1 MRKTSWRR
9 PSGRTAGRGV
19 VGRAVLY
26 MLAAL
31 GVCAIVA
38 PAAEASLSR
47 ATFRAQRLCSTPRP
61 GTAACLGMR
70 LISKAITNAE
80 LRATA
85 RRQAE
90 EASQGATP
98 KVTSKAVPGGLT
110 PQSLHAAYSL
120 PGETAGS
127 ATQTIGIVDAYNDP
141 TAEADLA
148 VYDTT
153 FGLPACTA
161 ANGCFR
167 KLNEQ
172 GKASPLPAKSG
183 EWSTE
188 ISLDLQ
194 MAHGICEN
202 CRLVL
207 VEAASTSYGDLGAA
221 VNAAATAGATEISN
235 SYGGPEASGYGS
247 FNAPYNHPGVVVTAS
262 SGDCGYF
269 NQACSGTAAANF
281 PADSSTVV
289 AVGGTTLSHASGSW
303 SSSAWNA
310 GGSGCSHVF
319 GASSWQLAASGFSA
333 TGCGNGRSVADVSAE
348 GDPYT
353 GVDVYD
359 STPAGSGDGTGWG
372 VWGGTSAAAPIVA
385 GEFALGGGARGVAYP
400 AATLYSHLGEEAALT
415 DVLSGGNGSCSG
427 TTACRASVG
436 YDAPTGVG
444 SPVALGA
451 FTVAGTP
458 VATAAP
464 AISGSAEQ
472 GQVLTAG
479 AGTWSPTATS
489 LTYHWAQ
496 CNAAGADCMAV
507 PGATGATFTLPASI
521 VGASVRAIVT
531 GSNGA
536 GAGAAA
542 ESAPTATIASNVPQI
557 TGVSPVSAITG
568 ETVTITGNALAAT
581 SQVRFGALTASFT
594 VASAHQIQAVV
605 PSGASAA
612 AVSIVTPAG
621 KATSPVKFTPTLS
634 VTGETPSR
642 AKQGAIVTIKGL
654 GFTPTSA
661 VSFHGVPATSVTYV
675 SPTTL
680 KAVVPAGAS
689 TGLIGVANSSA
700 PVGSVTTA
708 GSFVVS

>member
-1 MRKTSWRR
+1 VKQSNWMRPR
-9 PSGRTAGRGV
+9 
-19 VGRAVLY
+19 GRAAVWTGLCVLVA
-26 MLAAL
+26 LAIAP
-31 GVCAIVA
+31 VA
-38 PAAEASLSR
+38 SASPSR
-47 ATFRAQRLCSTPRP
+47 AAFRAQRLCSTPRP

-70 LISKAITNAE
+70 LISKAITNAQ
-80 LRATA
+80 LRVSA

-90 EASQGATP
+90 EASGGATP
-98 KVTSKAVPGGLT
+98 KVTSKTVPGGLT
-110 PQSLHAAYSL
+110 PQNLHAAYSL
-120 PGETAGS
+120 PSETAGS

-148 VYDTT
+148 AYDTA
-153 FGLPACTA
+153 FGLPACTT

-167 KLNEQ
+167 KLDEQ
-172 GKASPLPAKSG
+172 GRASPLPARSG

-194 MAHGICEN
+194 MAHAICQN

-207 VEAASTSYGDLGAA
+207 VEAASTSYGDLGTA
-221 VNAAATAGATEISN
+221 VNAAAAAGATEISN
-235 SYGGPEASGYGS
+235 SYGGPEAAGYGS
-247 FNAPYNHPGVVVTAS
+247 FNTPYNHPGVVVTVS

-269 NQACSGTAAANF
+269 NQSCNGTAAADF

-319 GASSWQLAASGFSA
+319 GAPSWQLAASGFSA

-400 AATLYSHLGEEAALT
+400 AATLFAHLGDEAALT
-415 DVLSGGNGSCSG
+415 DVLSGSNGSCSG
-427 TTACRASVG
+427 ATACRAAAG

-444 SPVALGA
+444 SPLALGA

-464 AISGSAEQ
+464 AISGNPEQ
-472 GQVLTAG
+472 GQLLTAS
-479 AGTWSPTATS
+479 AGTWSPAATS
-489 LTYHWAQ
+489 LAYHWAQ
-496 CNAAGADCMAV
+496 CNAAGTDCVAV
-507 PGATGATFTLPASI
+507 SGATGTTFTLPASA
-521 VGASVRAIVT
+521 VGATVRAIVT
-531 GSNGA
+531 GSNA
-536 GAGAAA
+536 SGAGAAA
-542 ESAPTATIASNVPQI
+542 ESAASAVIASNVPQI
-557 TGVSPVSAITG
+557 TGVSPASAITG
-568 ETVTITGNALAAT
+568 ETVTIAGSALTAT
-581 SQVRFGALTASFT
+581 SQVHFGGLAATFT
-594 VASAHQIQAVV
+594 VVSAHQIQAVV
-605 PSGASAA
+605 PSGATAA

-621 KATSPVKFTPTLS
+621 KATSAVKFTPTLS

-642 AKQGAIVTIKGL
+642 AKQGATVTIKGL
-654 GFTPTSA
+654 GFTSTST

-675 SPTTL
+675 SATTL

-689 TGLIGVANSSA
+689 TGLIGVTNSSA
-700 PVGSVTTA
+700 PIGSVTTA

>member
-1 MRKTSWRR
+1 
-9 PSGRTAGRGV
+9 
-19 VGRAVLY
+19 VLC
-26 MLAAL
+26 LVAAL
-31 GVCAIVA
+31 SACGVGV
-38 PAAEASLSR
+38 PFAAASPPR
-47 ATFRAQRLCSTPRP
+47 AAFRAQRLCSTPRP
-61 GTAACLGMR
+61 GTASCLGMR
-70 LISKAITNAE
+70 LISKAITNAQ
-80 LRATA
+80 LSASA

-90 EASQGATP
+90 EVAKGATP

-110 PQSLHAAYSL
+110 PQNLHAAYSL
-120 PGETAGS
+120 PSESAGS

-148 VYDTT
+148 FYDTT
-153 FGLPACTA
+153 FGLPACTT

-172 GKASPLPAKSG
+172 GKASPLPARSG

-194 MAHGICEN
+194 MAHAICQN
-202 CRLVL
+202 CKLVL
-207 VEAASTSYGDLGAA
+207 VEAASTSYGDLGTA

-235 SYGGPEASGYGS
+235 SYGGPEGAGYGS

-269 NQACSGTAAANF
+269 NQACGGTAAADF

-319 GASSWQLAASGFSA
+319 GASSWQLSASGFSA

-400 AATLYSHLGEEAALT
+400 AATLYSHLGDEAALT
-415 DVLSGGNGSCSG
+415 DVTSGSNGSCSG
-427 TTACRASVG
+427 TTACRAAAG

-444 SPVALGA
+444 SPLTLSA
-451 FTVAGTP
+451 FAVAGAP
-458 VATAAP
+458 IATAVP
-464 AISGSAEQ
+464 SISGNAEQ
-472 GQVLTAG
+472 GQVLTAS
-479 AGTWSPTATS
+479 AGTWSPAATS
-489 LTYHWAQ
+489 LAYHWAQ
-496 CNAAGADCMAV
+496 CNASGADCVAIS
-507 PGATGATFTLPASI
+507 GATGTTFTLPAST
-521 VGASVRAIVT
+521 VGATVRAIVT
-531 GSNGA
+531 GSDSS

-542 ESAPTATIASNVPQI
+542 ESAASAVIASNVPQI
-557 TGVSPVSAITG
+557 TGVSPTSAITG
-568 ETVTITGNALAAT
+568 ETVTISGSALTSTTQVHFGGLAAT
-581 SQVRFGALTASFT
+581 FT
-594 VASAHQIQAVV
+594 VVSAHQIQAVV
-605 PSGASAA
+605 PSGSVAA
-612 AVSIVTPAG
+612 TVSIVTPSG
-621 KATSPVKFTPTLS
+621 KAASAAKFTPALS
-634 VTGETPSR
+634 VTGESPSR
-642 AKQGAIVTIKGL
+642 AKQGALVTIKGL
-654 GFTPTSA
+654 GFTPTST

-675 SPTTL
+675 SATTL

-689 TGLIGVANSSA
+689 TGLIGVTNSGI

-708 GSFVVS
+708 GSFVVA

>member
-1 MRKTSWRR
+1 MKMSWARA
-9 PSGRTAGRGV
+9 SGRGA
-19 VGRAVLY
+19 GRAVLCT
-26 MLAAL
+26 LAAL
-31 GVCAIVA
+31 GACAVA
-38 PAAEASLSR
+38 APVASASPSR
-47 ATFRAQRLCSTPRP
+47 AAFRAQRLCSAPRP

-70 LISKAITNAE
+70 LIAKSITNAQ
-80 LRATA
+80 LSANA
-85 RRQAE
+85 RRQAGE
-90 EASQGATP
+90 VGKGATP

-120 PGETAGS
+120 PSETAGS

-148 VYDTT
+148 VYDTA
-153 FGLPACTA
+153 FGLPACTT

-172 GKASPLPAKSG
+172 GKASPLPARSG

-194 MAHGICEN
+194 MAHAICEN

-221 VNAAATAGATEISN
+221 VNAAASAGATEISN
-235 SYGGPEASGYGS
+235 SYGGPEGSGYGS
-247 FNAPYNHPGVVVTAS
+247 FNAPYNHPGVAVTVS

-269 NQACSGTAAANF
+269 NQACGGTAAANF

-289 AVGGTTLSHASGSW
+289 AVGGTTLSHASGTW

-319 GASSWQLAASGFSA
+319 GGASWQLSASGFSA
-333 TGCGNGRSVADVSAE
+333 TACGSGRSVADVSAE

-400 AATLYSHLGEEAALT
+400 AATLYSHLGDGAALT
-415 DVLSGGNGSCSG
+415 DVSSGSNGSCSG
-427 TTACRASVG
+427 TTACRATGG

-444 SPVALGA
+444 SPLALGA
-451 FTVAGTP
+451 FTVAGAP

-464 AISGSAEQ
+464 AISGNAEQ
-472 GQVLTAG
+472 GQVLAAS
-479 AGTWSPTATS
+479 AGTWSPAASS
-489 LTYHWAQ
+489 LSYRWAQ
-496 CNAAGADCMAV
+496 CNAAGADCVAV
-507 PGATGATFTLPASI
+507 SGATSATFTLPASA
-521 VGASVRAIVT
+521 VGATVRAIVT
-531 GSNGA
+531 GSNA
-536 GAGAAA
+536 SGAGAAA
-542 ESAPTATIASNVPQI
+542 ESAPTAAIASSVPQV
-557 TGVSPVSAITG
+557 TGVSPASAITG
-568 ETVTITGNALAAT
+568 ESVTISGSALTAT
-581 SQVRFGALTASFT
+581 SQVRFGSLAATFT
-594 VASAHQIQAVV
+594 VVSAHQIQAVV
-605 PSGASAA
+605 PSGAIAA
-612 AVSIVTPAG
+612 SVSIVTPAG
-621 KATSPVKFTPTLS
+621 KATSTLKFTPSLS

-654 GFTPTSA
+654 GFTPTST
-661 VSFHGVPATSVTYV
+661 VSFHGAPATSVTYI
-675 SPTTL
+675 SATTL

-689 TGLIGVANSSA
+689 TGLIGITNSAA
-700 PVGSVTTA
+700 PIGSVTTA

>member
-1 MRKTSWRR
+1 M
-9 PSGRTAGRGV
+9 
-19 VGRAVLY
+19 LCL
-26 MLAAL
+26 LAAL
-31 GVCAIVA
+31 GACAVVVPTAVA
-38 PAAEASLSR
+38 APSR
-47 ATFRAQRLCSTPRP
+47 AAFRAQRLCSTPRP

-70 LISKAITNAE
+70 LISKAITNAQ

-90 EASQGATP
+90 EASGGATP
-98 KVTSKAVPGGLT
+98 KVSSKTVPGGLT

-120 PGETAGS
+120 PSETAGS

-153 FGLPACTA
+153 FGLPACTT

-207 VEAASTSYGDLGAA
+207 VEAASTSYGDLGNA

-235 SYGGPEASGYGS
+235 SYGGPEASGYAS

-269 NQACSGTAAANF
+269 NQACGGTAAANF

-303 SSSAWNA
+303 SSSDWNA

-319 GASSWQLAASGFSA
+319 GADSWQLAASGFSA
-333 TGCGNGRSVADVSAE
+333 TGCGNGRAVADVSAE

-400 AATLYSHLGEEAALT
+400 AATLFSHLGDEADLT
-415 DVLSGGNGSCSG
+415 DVLSGSNGSCSG
-427 TTACRASVG
+427 TTACRAATG

-444 SPVALGA
+444 SPLALGA
-451 FTVAGTP
+451 FTVSGAP

-464 AISGSAEQ
+464 SISGNAEQ
-472 GQVLTAG
+472 GQVLSAS
-479 AGTWSPTATS
+479 AGTWIPTPTS
-489 LTYHWAQ
+489 LAYHWAL
-496 CNAAGADCMAV
+496 CNAAGANCVAV
-507 PGATGATFTLPASI
+507 SGATGTTFTLPASA
-521 VGASVRAIVT
+521 VGATVRAVVT
-531 GSNGA
+531 GSNA
-536 GAGAAA
+536 SGAGAAA
-542 ESAPTATIASNVPQI
+542 ESATSAAIASNVPQI
-557 TGVSPVSAITG
+557 TGISPASAITG
-568 ETVTITGNALAAT
+568 ETVTIAGNALTAT
-581 SQVRFGALTASFT
+581 SQVHFGSLAATFT
-594 VASAHQIQAVV
+594 VVSAHQIQAVV
-605 PSGASAA
+605 PSGATAA

-621 KATSPVKFTPTLS
+621 KATSTVKFTPTLS

-642 AKQGAIVTIKGL
+642 AAPGRIVTIKGL
-654 GFTPTSA
+654 GFTPTST
-661 VSFHGVPATSVTYV
+661 VSFHGVAATSVTYV
-675 SPTTL
+675 SATTL

-700 PVGSVTTA
+700 PVGAVTTA

>member
-1 MRKTSWRR
+1 
-9 PSGRTAGRGV
+9 
-19 VGRAVLY
+19 VLCL
-26 MLAAL
+26 LAAL
-31 GVCAIVA
+31 GACALTAPLAVA
-38 PAAEASLSR
+38 SPSR
-47 ATFRAQRLCSTPRP
+47 AAFRAQRLCSTPRP
-61 GTAACLGMR
+61 GSAACLGMR

-80 LRATA
+80 LSANA

-90 EASQGATP
+90 EVAKGATP

-120 PGETAGS
+120 PSETAGS
-127 ATQTIGIVDAYNDP
+127 VTQTIGIVDAYNDP

-148 VYDTT
+148 VYDTS
-153 FGLPACTA
+153 FGLPACTT

-194 MAHGICEN
+194 MAHAICEN

-235 SYGGPEASGYGS
+235 SYGGPEGAGYGS
-247 FNAPYNHPGVVVTAS
+247 FNTPYNHPGVVVTAS

-269 NQACSGTAAANF
+269 NQSCGGTAAADF

-319 GASSWQLAASGFSA
+319 GAASWQLAASGFSA

-400 AATLYSHLGEEAALT
+400 AATLYSHLRDEAALT
-415 DVLSGGNGSCSG
+415 DVLSGSNGSCSG
-427 TTACRASVG
+427 TTACRATSG

-444 SPVALGA
+444 SPFALGA
-451 FTVAGTP
+451 FKVAGAP
-458 VATAAP
+458 VAIAAP
-464 AISGSAEQ
+464 SISGSAEQ
-472 GQVLTAG
+472 GQALTAG
-479 AGTWSPTATS
+479 TGTWSPAATA
-489 LTYHWAQ
+489 LAYHWAQ
-496 CNAAGADCMAV
+496 CNAEGADCVAIS
-507 PGATGATFTLPASI
+507 GATGTTFTLPASA
-521 VGASVRAIVT
+521 VGATVRAIVT
-531 GSNGA
+531 ASNA
-536 GAGAAA
+536 SGAGAAA
-542 ESAPTATIASNVPQI
+542 ESAPSAVIASDVPQI
-557 TGVSPVSAITG
+557 TGVAPASTITG
-568 ETVTITGNALAAT
+568 ETVTIAGN
-581 SQVRFGALTASFT
+581 ALTASSQVHFGSLAATFT
-594 VASAHQIQAVV
+594 VISAHQIQAVV
-605 PSGASAA
+605 PSGAIAA
-612 AVSIVTPAG
+612 TVSIVTPAG
-621 KATSPVKFTPTLS
+621 KATSTAKFAPTLS

-642 AKQGAIVTIKGL
+642 AKAGTIVTIKGL
-654 GFTPTSA
+654 GFTPDST
-661 VSFHGVPATSVTYV
+661 VSFHGVTATSVTYV
-675 SPTTL
+675 SATTL

-689 TGLIGVANSSA
+689 TGLIAVANSLGA
-700 PVGSVTTA
+700 VTTA
-708 GSFVVS
+708 GSFVVA

>member
-1 MRKTSWRR
+1 
-9 PSGRTAGRGV
+9 
-19 VGRAVLY
+19 
-26 MLAAL
+26 
-31 GVCAIVA
+31 
-38 PAAEASLSR
+38 
-47 ATFRAQRLCSTPRP
+47 
-61 GTAACLGMR
+61 MR
-70 LISKAITNAE
+70 LISKAITNAQ
-80 LRATA
+80 LSASA

-90 EASQGATP
+90 EVGKGVTP
-98 KVTSKAVPGGLT
+98 KVSSKAVPGGLT

-120 PGETAGS
+120 PIETAGS

-153 FGLPACTA
+153 FGLPACTT

-167 KLNEQ
+167 RLNEQ
-172 GKASPLPAKSG
+172 GKASPLPARSD

-194 MAHGICEN
+194 MAHAICEN
-202 CRLVL
+202 CKLVL

-221 VNAAATAGATEISN
+221 VNAAAAAGATEISN
-235 SYGGPEASGYGS
+235 SYGGPEGAGYGS
-247 FNAPYNHPGVVVTAS
+247 FNAPYNHPGVVVTVS

-269 NQACSGTAAANF
+269 NQACGGTAAADF

-319 GASSWQLAASGFSA
+319 GASSWQLSASGFSA

-400 AATLYSHLGEEAALT
+400 AATLYSHLGDEAALT
-415 DVLSGGNGSCSG
+415 DVTSGSNGSCSG
-427 TTACRASVG
+427 TTACRAAGG

-444 SPVALGA
+444 SPLALSA
-451 FTVAGTP
+451 FTVAGAP
-458 VATAAP
+458 VATALP
-464 AISGSAEQ
+464 SISGNAEQ
-472 GQVLTAG
+472 AQVLTAS
-479 AGTWSPTATS
+479 AGTWSPAATS
-489 LTYHWAQ
+489 LAYRWAL
-496 CNAAGADCMAV
+496 CNASGADCVAV
-507 PGATGATFTLPASI
+507 SGATGATFTLPASA
-521 VGASVRAIVT
+521 VGATVRAIVT
-531 GSNGA
+531 GSNGS

-542 ESAPTATIASNVPQI
+542 ESAASAVIASSVPQI
-557 TGVSPVSAITG
+557 TSVSPTSTITG
-568 ETVTITGNALAAT
+568 ETVTISGSALTAT
-581 SQVRFGALTASFT
+581 SQVHFGGLAATFT
-594 VASAHQIQAVV
+594 VVSAHQIQAVV
-605 PSGASAA
+605 PSGAVAA
-612 AVSIVTPAG
+612 TVSIVTPSG
-621 KATSPVKFTPTLS
+621 KATSAARFTPALS

-654 GFTPTSA
+654 GFTPTST

-675 SPTTL
+675 SATTL

-689 TGLIGVANSSA
+689 TGLIAVANSIA

-708 GSFVVS
+708 GSFVVA